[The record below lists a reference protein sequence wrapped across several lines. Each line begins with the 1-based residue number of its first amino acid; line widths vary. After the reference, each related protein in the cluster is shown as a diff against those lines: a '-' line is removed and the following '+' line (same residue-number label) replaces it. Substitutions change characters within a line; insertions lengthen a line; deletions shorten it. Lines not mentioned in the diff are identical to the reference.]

1 LPKEKFF
8 DPRKPFQSQRPETH
22 EEWQARM
29 GGEVLTVVRSGLYL
43 DFRFLDMALS
53 ALSPAP
59 DERCRVLATDGQAL
73 FYQPPAAA
81 LSGQS
86 KISQPVVSAH
96 HIPLRIP
103 TFVAERPPGA
113 AAVEPCL

>member
-1 LPKEKFF
+1 MPQTIQKEKFF

-29 GGEVLTVVRSGLYL
+29 GGEVLAVVRSGLYL

-59 DERCRVLATDGQAL
+59 DERCRVLATDGQVL
-73 FYQPPAAA
+73 FYQPATCCGSIRTIQNISTGCIYTPYSTAY
-81 LSGQS
+81 SG
-86 KISQPVVSAH
+86 IC
-96 HIPLRIP
+96 
-103 TFVAERPPGA
+103 G
-113 AAVEPCL
+113 